1 MKNRKGQTL
10 EQPYLDIAMMR
21 REQQEWREGMK
32 VRYKKF
38 EETQL
43 LINAFYWEETPEKYD
58 WWHEVY
64 IGKTPDIPASS
75 LAELEAWR
83 KAKATISKNGTVE
96 PDYKAMYDEL
106 AGMYKDLQWTFSE
119 LREQKIELEKRAE
132 NAPDTTDYKAMYED
146 LLDKLEFYKKAFE
159 GLKTTVEQN
168 LHTAELQSTER
179 NYVWEAALAAMQG
192 FIASY
197 AGAAKNPGID
207 TVAGISL
214 TYAES
219 LVAEGKKRK
228 LI

>member
-1 MKNRKGQTL
+1 MKTRKGQTL

-43 LINAFYWEETPEKYD
+43 LIMYRDWETPEKYD

-83 KAKATISKNGTVE
+83 KAKLI
-96 PDYKAMYDEL
+96 DYK
-106 AGMYKDLQWTFSE
+106 T
-119 LREQKIELEKRAE
+119 
-132 NAPDTTDYKAMYED
+132 MYED

-159 GLKTTVEQN
+159 GL
-168 LHTAELQSTER
+168 
-179 NYVWEAALAAMQG
+179 
-192 FIASY
+192 
-197 AGAAKNPGID
+197 
-207 TVAGISL
+207 
-214 TYAES
+214 
-219 LVAEGKKRK
+219 
-228 LI
+228 

>member
-43 LINAFYWEETPEKYD
+43 LINAFDWEETPEKYD

-106 AGMYKDLQWTFSE
+106 AGRYKDLQWTFSE

-132 NAPDTTDYKAMYED
+132 NAPDTTDYKAMYEE

-179 NYVWEAALAAMQG
+179 NYVWEAALA
-192 FIASY
+192 IY
-197 AGAAKNPGID
+197 AANRVMGIE
-207 TVAGISL
+207 
-214 TYAES
+214 YAFDKANEF
-219 LVAEGKKRK
+219 VAEGKKRNH
-228 LI
+228 I

>member
-1 MKNRKGQTL
+1 
-10 EQPYLDIAMMR
+10 MR

-96 PDYKAMYDEL
+96 PDYKAMYE
-106 AGMYKDLQWTFSE
+106 E
-119 LREQKIELEKRAE
+119 
-132 NAPDTTDYKAMYED
+132 

-179 NYVWEAALAAMQG
+179 NYVWEAAL
-192 FIASY
+192 
-197 AGAAKNPGID
+197 
-207 TVAGISL
+207 
-214 TYAES
+214 
-219 LVAEGKKRK
+219 
-228 LI
+228 

>member
-43 LINAFYWEETPEKYD
+43 LINAFDWEETPEKYD

-83 KAKATISKNGTVE
+83 KAKLI
-96 PDYKAMYDEL
+96 DYK
-106 AGMYKDLQWTFSE
+106 T
-119 LREQKIELEKRAE
+119 
-132 NAPDTTDYKAMYED
+132 MYED
-146 LLDKLEFYKKAFE
+146 LLDKLEFYKKPLK
-159 GLKTTVEQN
+159 GLKQLLSKTYIPPNSNPPSATTCGR
-168 LHTAELQSTER
+168 LHL
-179 NYVWEAALAAMQG
+179 WH
-192 FIASY
+192 
-197 AGAAKNPGID
+197 
-207 TVAGISL
+207 IS
-214 TYAES
+214 
-219 LVAEGKKRK
+219 
-228 LI
+228 

>member
-43 LINAFYWEETPEKYD
+43 LINAFDWEETPEKYD

-83 KAKATISKNGTVE
+83 KAKLI
-96 PDYKAMYDEL
+96 DYK
-106 AGMYKDLQWTFSE
+106 T
-119 LREQKIELEKRAE
+119 
-132 NAPDTTDYKAMYED
+132 MYED

-168 LHTAELQSTER
+168 LPTAELQSTER

-197 AGAAKNPGID
+197 AGAAKNPDID

-219 LVAEGKKRK
+219 LIAEGKKRNH
-228 LI
+228 I

>member
-43 LINAFYWEETPEKYD
+43 LINAFDWEETPEKYD

-197 AGAAKNPGID
+197 AGAAKNPDID

-219 LVAEGKKRK
+219 LVAEGKKRNH
-228 LI
+228 I

>member
-106 AGMYKDLQWTFSE
+106 AGRYKDLQWTFSE

-132 NAPDTTDYKAMYED
+132 NAPDTTDYKAMYEE

-168 LHTAELQSTER
+168 LPTAELQSTER
-179 NYVWEAALAAMQG
+179 NYVWEAALA
-192 FIASY
+192 IY
-197 AGAAKNPGID
+197 AANRVIGIE
-207 TVAGISL
+207 
-214 TYAES
+214 YAFDKANEF
-219 LVAEGKKRK
+219 VAEGKKRNH
-228 LI
+228 I